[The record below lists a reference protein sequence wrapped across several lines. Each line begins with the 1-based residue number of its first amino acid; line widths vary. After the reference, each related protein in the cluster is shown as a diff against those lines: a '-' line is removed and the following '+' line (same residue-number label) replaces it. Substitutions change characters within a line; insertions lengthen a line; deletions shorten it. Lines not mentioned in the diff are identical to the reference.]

1 MHFSDLVKTSSEAI
15 ELSDLL
21 NSPVSILLGVNDA
34 AAAALGAIGI
44 ATVFDLGA
52 SSIFEIAREASNA
65 GRLGSPTA
73 RFNLLPGEWLKPG
86 TVYESLAAVGAL
98 PLETLGALDAAQV
111 LALKPALGVETIR
124 EFSLWPP
131 HQAARRMF
139 GESAGATIDLDE
151 LQTETLRPRFG
162 DYPTER
168 VYYSTL
174 VMLQM
179 QFDGERDT
187 LDGPVSLKATLSSAT
202 GFSKPAIGAQL
213 TVSQSWYAQ
222 GITLGHMLHSLA
234 LAPGEATRIA
244 VIDWSRRTRASV
256 TETTTET
263 EDLDN
268 STNHTRAL
276 SEVQSAVANEFQQ
289 GGSASSSQSNSSSSS
304 GQAAVGTGLIPS
316 LWASADVSGTTES
329 ASTQASA
336 QTSSWSL
343 GNRSVTANMA
353 QSVNDRTEQHAS
365 SVRNRRASAVREVS
379 QSEHE
384 QVSTRIVANY
394 NHMHAL
400 TVQYYEV
407 VQVYRLST
415 KIHRAER
422 CLFIPVDP
430 IDFGAADA
438 MDYVEKYR
446 GALVIGALT
455 RRARELLLDTAT
467 AVTLTPKVPVRVA
480 QFRPDL
486 MRMVAAAGL
495 IRESAVSATA
505 QPVTGLAAVLKPGPL
520 ASMTTAAAPSI
531 PAAALARVWD
541 AAEIASVSRY
551 VARPLLRSGSD
562 SLHLPDDTQL
572 LGLSFSGISARRV
585 QLDRIGADA
594 EDQTFDVP
602 SDSARL
608 DLPQPI
614 PLVELAQIFV
624 AKSGEATASGYLTL
638 ECQYLG
644 RRFSTPSIPIDLAAG
659 LAPQAVVTL
668 STDEAD
674 RQRELLAHLKA
685 NRAHYNERILRSL
698 DSSSIVSLLSQY
710 DWNGRPLA
718 DQVEPRPVGV
728 AGNFLILRAPIELN
742 EESGVS
748 DGGDGMTWGQ
758 LLESRGIDFKESD
771 PRLVP
776 IPTEGVFAEA
786 VLGRSNSAEKLDI
799 TRFWNWQDSPIPLQ
813 PTEIAPVGTGSRAQS
828 EDIKTGNLGQ
838 PVLNIVNPTSLPTP
852 TGVGAVLDAVT
863 NGAAFRDMSGTA
875 GTQGLVRAGMEG
887 TLAAA
892 TDAGQIAS
900 ANMRTEAQKA
910 VAMGQIAA
918 DIVKSVV
925 GGGGGGSS
933 SVAGI
938 SGEGAKINHGKN
950 MDDRQLPPP
959 AGASGSGSGGGGG
972 ATSEDPGGGSG
983 DVPIEWGDGGSS
995 GGGAPLDAGYSYEG
1009 SAFTKATQGVDPST
1023 ARATVDATK
1032 PMLQLASFDAGT
1044 NGGDGGSSAGSVGQ
1058 KRTLPELPMPGP
1070 FAFPPAD
1077 NMPGFAQHPALMATC
1092 PTGQFFGDPPTR
1104 KHETGGTV
1112 LTPNE
1117 AIQRQNDIIKAI
1129 AGANAQRPM
1138 SAAHLQHWLDGS
1150 ASTVVMSNAPFK
1162 KADSGVPSFLAGT
1175 VRNKFESGCRDRLKN
1190 KSHSQG
1196 TLLPPALTPGAKG
1209 PVRFIQWRDGIRAS
1223 AIDTPDL
1230 FTAVGMFNIHSAA
1243 WVQATFIKH
1252 EGGIPIIGGG
1262 DDVFEVEILHWCVQI
1277 YDVYDWNVTAQTP
1290 FPVEDADL
1298 GKLTLPPGAV
1308 TVRSVGAG
1316 MSVVMLKD
1324 SYFRDLEVS
1333 GIGRAFLVRTEP
1345 FEAPSSAR
1353 GKFTIKI

>member
-1 MHFSDLVKTSSEAI
+1 MHFSDLVKTSSEAA

-21 NSPVSILLGVNDA
+21 NSPVSILLGVDDDA
-34 AAAALGAIGI
+34 ASAIGAIGI
-44 ATVFDLGA
+44 ATVFDLAG

-65 GRLGSPTA
+65 GRPGSPTA

-86 TVYESLAAVGAL
+86 TVYESLEAVGAL
-98 PLETLGALDAAQV
+98 PLEMLGALDAAQV
-111 LALKPALGVETIR
+111 SALKPALGVETIR
-124 EFSLWPP
+124 EFALWPP
-131 HQAARRMF
+131 YQGARRML
-139 GESAGATIDLDE
+139 GESVGAIIDLDE
-151 LQTETLRPRFG
+151 LQTEALRPRFG

-179 QFDGERDT
+179 QFDGERAP
-187 LDGPVSLKATLSSAT
+187 LEGPVSLKTTLGSAQ
-202 GFSKPAIGAQL
+202 FSKPAIGAQL

-256 TETTTET
+256 TETTTEM

-289 GGSASSSQSNSSSSS
+289 GGSASSSQSSSSSSS

-353 QSVNDRTEQHAS
+353 QSVNDRTEQHAN

-415 KIHRAER
+415 KVHRAER

-430 IDFGAADA
+430 IDFSAADA

-446 GALVIGALT
+446 GALVVGALT

-467 AVTLTPKVPVRVA
+467 AVTLTPKVPIRVA

-486 MRMVAAAGL
+486 MRTVAAAGL
-495 IRESAVSATA
+495 TRESVMANAAA
-505 QPVTGLAAVLKPGPL
+505 QPVTGNATALKAGTL
-520 ASMTTAAAPSI
+520 ASAPSL
-531 PAAALARVWD
+531 PAAALTRVWD
-541 AAEIASVSRY
+541 ATEIASVSRY
-551 VARPLLRSGSD
+551 VSRPLLRSGSD

-572 LGLSFSGISARRV
+572 LGLSFSGISIRRV

-608 DLPQPI
+608 DLRQPV

-668 STDEAD
+668 STDAAD
-674 RQRELLAHLKA
+674 RRRELLTHLKA
-685 NRAHYNERILRSL
+685 NQSHYNERILRSL

-718 DQVEPRPVGV
+718 NQVEPRPVGV

-748 DGGDGMTWGQ
+748 DGGDGMTWGE
-758 LLESRGIDFKESD
+758 LLESRGIDFKEKD

-799 TRFWNWQDSPIPLQ
+799 TRFWNWQDSPIPMQ

-828 EDIKTGNLGQ
+828 EDIRTGNLGQ

-852 TGVGAVLDAVT
+852 TGVSAVLDAVT
-863 NGAAFRDMSGTA
+863 NGSAFRDMSGTA

-925 GGGGGGSS
+925 GGGGGGSP

-950 MDDRQLPPP
+950 MDDRQVPPP
-959 AGASGSGSGGGGG
+959 AGTGGTGLGGVSGASGSAS
-972 ATSEDPGGGSG
+972 DGSG
-983 DVPIEWGDGGSS
+983 DIPIEWGDGGSS
-995 GGGAPLDAGYSYEG
+995 SGNAPLDDEYSYEG
-1009 SAFTKATQGVDPST
+1009 SAFTKTTQGVDPST

-1032 PMLQLASFDAGT
+1032 PMLQLANFDTGT
-1044 NGGDGGSSAGSVGQ
+1044 DAGGDGGSSAGSVGQ

-1070 FAFPPAD
+1070 FPFPPAD
-1077 NMPGFAQHPALMATC
+1077 SMPGFAQHPALMATC

-1104 KHETGGTV
+1104 KQVTSGTV

-1129 AGANAQRPM
+1129 AGAKAQRPM

-1162 KADSGVPSFLAGT
+1162 KVDSGVPSFLAGT
-1175 VRNKFESGCRDRLKN
+1175 VRNRFESGCRDRLKN

-1196 TLLPPALTPGAKG
+1196 TLLPPTLTPGAKG
-1209 PVRFIQWRDGIRAS
+1209 PVRFIQWRDGIRPS
-1223 AIDTPDL
+1223 AVDTPDL
-1230 FTAVGMFNIHSAA
+1230 FTAVGLFNIHSVA
-1243 WVQATFIKH
+1243 WVQATFVKH

-1262 DDVFEVEILHWCVQI
+1262 DDVFDVEILHWCVQI

-1290 FPVEDADL
+1290 FPVPDADV
-1298 GKLTLPPGAV
+1298 GKLPLPPGAV

-1316 MSVVMLKD
+1316 MSVVLLKD

-1345 FEAPSSAR
+1345 FDAPSSVTS
-1353 GKFTIKI
+1353 KFTIKI